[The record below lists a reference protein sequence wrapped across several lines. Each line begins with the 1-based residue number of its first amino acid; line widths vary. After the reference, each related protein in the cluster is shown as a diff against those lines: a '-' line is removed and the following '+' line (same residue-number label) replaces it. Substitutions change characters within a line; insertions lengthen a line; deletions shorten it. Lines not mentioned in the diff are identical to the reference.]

1 MYSCKGE
8 SIVLPEPFHL
18 VEVMTIFSQAS
29 NRVSQ
34 HLPTPHPRW
43 LGGAIPCVW
52 LVLVMMFA
60 GCGDEEGRIPVY
72 KVTGKVTVSGEVPEG
87 ALVVLYPA
95 KIQGDQE
102 LRPSGKVRSDGSF
115 SLTTYDA
122 DDGAPVGEYTATIEW
137 NKLIKRGQ
145 DSVAGPNV
153 IAKDYAKRE
162 SSTWKIKVEDTPNEL
177 PPLQITK

>member
-1 MYSCKGE
+1 MMNLLRAITHTSLNR
-8 SIVLPEPFHL
+8 SSL
-18 VEVMTIFSQAS
+18 VT
-29 NRVSQ
+29 
-34 HLPTPHPRW
+34 TW
-43 LGGAIPCVW
+43 LAGVVFAIT
-52 LVLVMMFA
+52 FA
-60 GCGDEEGRIPVY
+60 GCGGEEGRVPVY

-115 SLTTYDA
+115 SLTTYEA
-122 DDGAPVGEYTATIEW
+122 DDGAPVGEYTATIAW

-162 SSTWKIKVEDTPNEL
+162 SSTWKVKVEDAPNDL
-177 PPLQITK
+177 APLQITQ